1 MNKYIKFFESIIL
14 GTIITFIFVSILSY
28 IMNGEKVVEVIICI
42 TITSTIIFC
51 TFLIIDEIRKT
62 KD

>member
-1 MNKYIKFFESIIL
+1 MNKYVKFFESIIL
-14 GTIITFIFVSILSY
+14 GTVIPFISISILSL

-51 TFLIIDEIRKT
+51 TFLIIDEIRRK

>member
-51 TFLIIDEIRKT
+51 TFLIIDEIRRQ

>member
-51 TFLIIDEIRKT
+51 TFLIIDEIRRK

>member
-14 GTIITFIFVSILSY
+14 GTIITFIFISILSY